1 MGEKAIQRP
10 AIAVPTVL
18 YLDDDAGNRQAFVA
32 SFRRDMRILLAA
44 TPDQVWEILAR
55 EQVHVMI
62 SDQRLPGLQGSE
74 ILSLVKDRHPQV
86 RRMIMTAYTDLQ
98 AVIEAINRGGVIQ
111 FLPKPWDTDQVLRAV
126 QQAFAEFQS
135 ENDRYAYTERLMEA
149 NKQLEFALRQ
159 RLLS

>member
-1 MGEKAIQRP
+1 MGELAIKQGTAP
-10 AIAVPTVL
+10 VPTVL

-32 SFRRDMRILLAA
+32 SFRRDMRILLAS
-44 TPDQVWEILAR
+44 TPDQVWDLLTR

-111 FLPKPWDTDQVLRAV
+111 FLPKPWDADQVLRAV

-135 ENDRYAYTERLMEA
+135 EHDRSNYTERLVEA